1 MLIRAIRLRGPID
14 EYYKTEEAK
23 VFALSADEWKQVEY
37 LVDLIKPFNFFTHL
51 IGMLRGPIVR
61 YIYKVYNALFTYI
74 KGSLAKLQAKH
85 QNNGYPWINPMVIA
99 LDDAL
104 LVL

>member
-1 MLIRAIRLRGPID
+1 MLYR
-14 EYYKTEEAK
+14 
-23 VFALSADEWKQVEY
+23 
-37 LVDLIKPFNFFTHL
+37 
-51 IGMLRGPIVR
+51 PIVR
-61 YIYKVYNALFTYI
+61 HIYKVYNALFTHI
-74 KGSLAKLQAKH
+74 KGSLAKLQAKR